1 VYQEQLKKL
10 ILAIKK
16 VSSFV
21 PHRRKR
27 KMHIGLF
34 GYSRNVG
41 EVQLPR
47 AITFTAALYS
57 LGIPPELLT
66 INSLSEDDLSF
77 IKTFYANVEYD
88 LKSACAFADFDSPFI
103 PAEVRDIAERYL
115 NVANNNFA
123 HKEITSYI
131 AQSVNSGKVEDLS
144 SHVLRAA
151 EERGFLG

>member
-57 LGIPPELLT
+57 LGIPPELLAL
-66 INSLSEDDLSF
+66 NSLSEDDVSF
-77 IKTFYANVEYD
+77 IKTFYGNIEYD
-88 LKSACAFADFDSPFI
+88 LQSACAYADFDSPFM
-103 PAEVRDIAERYL
+103 PDEVRCISERYL
-115 NVANNNFA
+115 DVAYNNFA

-151 EERGFLG
+151 EQRGFLG